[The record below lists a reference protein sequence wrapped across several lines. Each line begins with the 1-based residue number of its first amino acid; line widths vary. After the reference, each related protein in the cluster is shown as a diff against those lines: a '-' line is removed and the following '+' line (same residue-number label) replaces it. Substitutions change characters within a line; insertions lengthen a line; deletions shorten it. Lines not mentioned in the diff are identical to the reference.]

1 MRLAIEEI
9 NNSADLLPN
18 HTLGYRIFDS
28 CATPVTAQ
36 RAVLA
41 VLNGQ
46 DVAESSMCSGGGPM
60 LAIVGE
66 SGSSQSI
73 VVSRT
78 LQPFRIPMISYFSTC
93 SCLSDR
99 KQFPTFFRVVPSD
112 DYQVKA
118 IAQLLKKFGWR
129 WVGVVTEDHDYG
141 RFALQ
146 GLKREIENTDICLA
160 YHEMIPK
167 DFRQERVLE
176 ILNVMRKSTARVVVV
191 FSGEGEFYPF
201 LREFLNQNITGIQWI
216 ASEAWVTASILAE
229 TYPFLAGTIGFAVRQ
244 GYVPGLKEYLT
255 TVSPQRYPS
264 NPLVKELWEA
274 LYGCSPFSSSTS
286 TQLPLCTGQETLSK
300 QHSAYMNTSSPRV
313 TYNVYKAV
321 YAIAHSLHNLFQCV
335 PGYGL
340 FNESSCA
347 DINDIHPWQLQHYLQ
362 EVSFSVSGERVNFDA
377 RGDSI
382 PSYDLI
388 NWQRQ
393 ANGDIDFVKV
403 GLYDGARDAGRELLI
418 QDQAVV
424 WPGNQS
430 KASVRSQ
437 SVRMTLP
444 LLWLLVLHISKAS
457 DPHCTL
463 QNDFE
468 PGFMAGGDFVIGG
481 IFPLHYNQ
489 EMPDLNCTYKPG
501 QVQCNGFDPRAF
513 RWAVTM
519 KLAVEEINNS
529 TELLPNHT
537 LGYKIF
543 DSCAYPLTGQR
554 AALAVMNG
562 PNEADRPMCP
572 GASPMLAIIGV
583 VRGDHEYG
591 RSALQGL
598 LKELEG
604 TGVCVAYQEMIPLL
618 YDSQRAVEIFRVM
631 NSSSARVVVVFSAE
645 GELTPFLR
653 DYMELNVTGIQWIA
667 SEAWVTAAVF
677 TGSKYYPFLGGT
689 IGFGIRQG
697 YIPQL
702 REYLTTVNPQR
713 YPTNP
718 LVQELWGALYGC
730 SPFSSNNGA
739 QLPLCTGHET
749 ISKQHSAYMN
759 TSSPRIAYNV
769 YKGVYA
775 IAHSLHNLISCNPGN
790 GPFNNSTCADITK
803 VFPWQLQHYLQEVS
817 FTISGEMVNFDTKG
831 DSIPSY
837 DLINWQKGTEGNI
850 ELVKV
855 GMFDGAR
862 EPGKELVIYEMP
874 ITWSGD
880 QTEASCSQ
888 NVVQYMRCLL
898 LKFCRVKWR

>member
-1 MRLAIEEI
+1 MVIYLFLPVFFLPCTVVSTPSKCSAQGHFDQLAFMANGDLSIGGIFPLHYRVELPTTDYTEKPLTAQCQGFDSRAFRWALAMRLAVEEI

-18 HTLGYRIFDS
+18 HTLDYRIFDS

-46 DVAESSMCSGGGPM
+46 DVAESSMCSGGGPL

-78 LQPFRIPMISYFSTC
+78 MQPFRIPMISYFSTC

-146 GLKREIENTDICLA
+146 GLKREIETTDICLA

-176 ILNVMRKSTARVVVV
+176 ILNVMRRSTARVVVV

-244 GYVPGLKEYLT
+244 GYVPGLKEYLM
-255 TVSPQRYPS
+255 TVNPQKYPS

-274 LYGCSPFSSSTS
+274 LYGCSPLSSNTS
-286 TQLPLCTGQETLSK
+286 TQLPLCTGQETLRR

-335 PGYGL
+335 PGYGP

-388 NWQRQ
+388 NWKRQ
-393 ANGDIDFVKV
+393 ANGDINFVKV

-430 KASVRSQ
+430 KARPQYLSALTAVLQDSGR
-437 SVRMTLP
+437 LP
-444 LLWLLVLHISKAS
+444 AVGSLCAALTVYH
-457 DPHCTL
+457 
-463 QNDFE
+463 
-468 PGFMAGGDFVIGG
+468 
-481 IFPLHYNQ
+481 
-489 EMPDLNCTYKPG
+489 
-501 QVQCNGFDPRAF
+501 
-513 RWAVTM
+513 VTM
-519 KLAVEEINNS
+519 
-529 TELLPNHT
+529 
-537 LGYKIF
+537 
-543 DSCAYPLTGQR
+543 
-554 AALAVMNG
+554 
-562 PNEADRPMCP
+562 
-572 GASPMLAIIGV
+572 
-583 VRGDHEYG
+583 
-591 RSALQGL
+591 
-598 LKELEG
+598 
-604 TGVCVAYQEMIPLL
+604 
-618 YDSQRAVEIFRVM
+618 
-631 NSSSARVVVVFSAE
+631 ARLV
-645 GELTPFLR
+645 
-653 DYMELNVTGIQWIA
+653 
-667 SEAWVTAAVF
+667 
-677 TGSKYYPFLGGT
+677 
-689 IGFGIRQG
+689 IRQ
-697 YIPQL
+697 I
-702 REYLTTVNPQR
+702 R
-713 YPTNP
+713 
-718 LVQELWGALYGC
+718 
-730 SPFSSNNGA
+730 
-739 QLPLCTGHET
+739 
-749 ISKQHSAYMN
+749 
-759 TSSPRIAYNV
+759 
-769 YKGVYA
+769 
-775 IAHSLHNLISCNPGN
+775 
-790 GPFNNSTCADITK
+790 
-803 VFPWQLQHYLQEVS
+803 
-817 FTISGEMVNFDTKG
+817 
-831 DSIPSY
+831 
-837 DLINWQKGTEGNI
+837 
-850 ELVKV
+850 
-855 GMFDGAR
+855 
-862 EPGKELVIYEMP
+862 
-874 ITWSGD
+874 
-880 QTEASCSQ
+880 
-888 NVVQYMRCLL
+888 
-898 LKFCRVKWR
+898 

>member
-1 MRLAIEEI
+1 FMVIYLFLPVFFLPYHLISSGCNFLCLFFWIFNLFFVLAIEEI

-46 DVAESSMCSGGGPM
+46 DVAESSMCSL

-78 LQPFRIPMISYFSTC
+78 LQPFSIPMISYFSTC

-176 ILNVMRKSTARVVVV
+176 IMNVMRRSTARVVVV

-255 TVSPQRYPS
+255 TVNPQRYLS

-274 LYGCSPFSSSTS
+274 LYGCSPLFSNTS
-286 TQLPLCTGQETLSK
+286 TQLPLCTGQETLSR

-335 PGYGL
+335 PGYGP
-340 FNESSCA
+340 FKESSCA

-362 EVSFSVSGERVNFDA
+362 EVSFSISGERVNFDA

-388 NWQRQ
+388 NWQRET
-393 ANGDIDFVKV
+393 NGDINFVKV

-430 KASVRSQ
+430 KAPVSV
-437 SVRMTLP
+437 
-444 LLWLLVLHISKAS
+444 
-457 DPHCTL
+457 CTYSCA
-463 QNDFE
+463 
-468 PGFMAGGDFVIGG
+468 PGFRKATRRGEPLCCFDCVPCDNDSIDCMACPEEYWSNNNGTACIPKVIEFLSHGDTMGVALMAIAIVGSCLTIAVLA
-481 IFPLHYNQ
+481 IFLHHRNT
-489 EMPDLNCTYKPG
+489 PI
-501 QVQCNGFDPRAF
+501 VR
-513 RWAVTM
+513 
-519 KLAVEEINNS
+519 INNS
-529 TELLPNHT
+529 ELSFFILISLTLCFLCALIFIGEPTSWSCMLRHT
-537 LGYKIF
+537 AFSITFSLCISCILGKTLVVLAAFTATRPGNNVMKWLGPTQQRIIIFSCTLVQMIICAAWLIASPPFPYRNTQYQHSKIILDCSVGSALAFWCVLGYIGF
-543 DSCAYPLTGQR
+543 
-554 AALAVMNG
+554 LAGLCFILAFLARKLPGNF
-562 PNEADRPMCP
+562 NEAKYITFSMLIFCAVWLAFVPAYVSSP
-572 GASPMLAIIGV
+572 G
-583 VRGDHEYG
+583 
-591 RSALQGL
+591 
-598 LKELEG
+598 KF
-604 TGVCVAYQEMIPLL
+604 TT
-618 YDSQRAVEIFRVM
+618 AVEIFAILA
-631 NSSSARVVVVFSAE
+631 SS
-645 GELTPFLR
+645 
-653 DYMELNVTGIQWIA
+653 
-667 SEAWVTAAVF
+667 
-677 TGSKYYPFLGGT
+677 
-689 IGFGIRQG
+689 FGLLSCLFAPKC
-697 YIPQL
+697 YIILLKP
-702 REYLTTVNPQR
+702 EKN
-713 YPTNP
+713 
-718 LVQELWGALYGC
+718 
-730 SPFSSNNGA
+730 
-739 QLPLCTGHET
+739 
-749 ISKQHSAYMN
+749 SKQHLMGRA
-759 TSSPRIAYNV
+759 
-769 YKGVYA
+769 
-775 IAHSLHNLISCNPGN
+775 
-790 GPFNNSTCADITK
+790 TK
-803 VFPWQLQHYLQEVS
+803 
-817 FTISGEMVNFDTKG
+817 
-831 DSIPSY
+831 
-837 DLINWQKGTEGNI
+837 
-850 ELVKV
+850 
-855 GMFDGAR
+855 
-862 EPGKELVIYEMP
+862 
-874 ITWSGD
+874 
-880 QTEASCSQ
+880 
-888 NVVQYMRCLL
+888 
-898 LKFCRVKWR
+898 

>member
-1 MRLAIEEI
+1 MVIYLFLPVFFLPCTVVSTPSKCSTQGHFDQLAFMANGDITIGGIFPLHYRVELPTTDYTEKPLTAQCQGFDSRAMRWALAMRLAIEEI

-46 DVAESSMCSGGGPM
+46 DVAESSMCSL

-78 LQPFRIPMISYFSTC
+78 LQPFSIPMISYFSTC

-176 ILNVMRKSTARVVVV
+176 IMNVMRRSTARVVVV

-255 TVSPQRYPS
+255 TVNPQRYLS

-274 LYGCSPFSSSTS
+274 LYGCSPLFSNTS
-286 TQLPLCTGQETLSK
+286 TQLPLCTGQETLSR

-335 PGYGL
+335 PGYGP
-340 FNESSCA
+340 FKESSCA

-362 EVSFSVSGERVNFDA
+362 EVSFSISGERVNFDA

-388 NWQRQ
+388 NWQRET
-393 ANGDIDFVKV
+393 NGDINFVKV

-418 QDQAVV
+418 QDQAAPV
-424 WPGNQS
+424 
-430 KASVRSQ
+430 SV
-437 SVRMTLP
+437 
-444 LLWLLVLHISKAS
+444 
-457 DPHCTL
+457 CTYSCA
-463 QNDFE
+463 
-468 PGFMAGGDFVIGG
+468 PGFRKATRRGEPLCCFDCVPCDNGKISNQTEYWSNNNGTACIPKVIEFLSHGDTMGVALMAIAIVGSCLTIAVLA
-481 IFPLHYNQ
+481 IFLHHRNT
-489 EMPDLNCTYKPG
+489 PI
-501 QVQCNGFDPRAF
+501 VR
-513 RWAVTM
+513 
-519 KLAVEEINNS
+519 INNS
-529 TELLPNHT
+529 ELSFFILISLTLCFLCALIFIGEPTSWSCMLRHT
-537 LGYKIF
+537 AFSITFSLCISCILGKTLVVLAAFTATRPGNNVMKWLGPTQQRIIIFSCTLVQMIICAAWLIASPPFPYRNTQYQHSKIILDCSVGSALAFWCVLGYIGF
-543 DSCAYPLTGQR
+543 
-554 AALAVMNG
+554 LAGLCFILAFLARKLPGNF
-562 PNEADRPMCP
+562 NEAKYITFSMLIFCAVWLAFVPAYVSSP
-572 GASPMLAIIGV
+572 G
-583 VRGDHEYG
+583 
-591 RSALQGL
+591 
-598 LKELEG
+598 KF
-604 TGVCVAYQEMIPLL
+604 TT
-618 YDSQRAVEIFRVM
+618 AVEIFAILA
-631 NSSSARVVVVFSAE
+631 SS
-645 GELTPFLR
+645 
-653 DYMELNVTGIQWIA
+653 
-667 SEAWVTAAVF
+667 
-677 TGSKYYPFLGGT
+677 
-689 IGFGIRQG
+689 FGLLSCLFAPKC
-697 YIPQL
+697 YIILLKP
-702 REYLTTVNPQR
+702 EKN
-713 YPTNP
+713 
-718 LVQELWGALYGC
+718 
-730 SPFSSNNGA
+730 
-739 QLPLCTGHET
+739 
-749 ISKQHSAYMN
+749 SKQHLMGRA
-759 TSSPRIAYNV
+759 
-769 YKGVYA
+769 
-775 IAHSLHNLISCNPGN
+775 
-790 GPFNNSTCADITK
+790 TK
-803 VFPWQLQHYLQEVS
+803 
-817 FTISGEMVNFDTKG
+817 
-831 DSIPSY
+831 
-837 DLINWQKGTEGNI
+837 
-850 ELVKV
+850 
-855 GMFDGAR
+855 
-862 EPGKELVIYEMP
+862 
-874 ITWSGD
+874 
-880 QTEASCSQ
+880 
-888 NVVQYMRCLL
+888 
-898 LKFCRVKWR
+898 